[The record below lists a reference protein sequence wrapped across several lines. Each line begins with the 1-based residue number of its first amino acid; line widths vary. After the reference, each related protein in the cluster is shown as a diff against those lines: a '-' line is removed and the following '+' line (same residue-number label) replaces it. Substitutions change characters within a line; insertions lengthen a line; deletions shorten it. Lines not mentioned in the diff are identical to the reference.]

1 MGHGVRLAPH
11 AAGLMRLVHRLAA
24 EVLVPVHAAMAHD
37 TPVDRS
43 SAAARAKARGRSAR
57 GIRLGPEAEGGG
69 RRASGGGTAAGSD
82 DAARSACPGRARP
95 GADRRGRL
103 GKRRAR
109 RAQQQYCRGRA
120 DGKTTGHLLL
130 LISGSHS
137 GERLPQGRF
146 RRLQSLRVQAPSEI
160 AEDESVAKAPGE
172 PLFSFTTSWFAQ
184 QRGEGWIEEL
194 CRIGVRTAVSLW
206 RRLYQTNA
214 GEDGMWNKFRV
225 TAMVASLLAGT
236 AALAYAQSSS
246 TLGTGGSSAGGGST
260 STTLGTGGSAAR
272 GGSGSGS
279 ASTLG
284 TGGSTAGGG
293 STSTTLGT
301 GGSAAGAGTG
311 SGSASTLGTGG
322 SSAGGGTSSTSL
334 GTGGS
339 AAGTGKSGTNTS
351 STLGTGGSTA
361 GRERSGSSSTLG
373 SAGSSAGSSTGVRE
387 RNQHRFKHGQH
398 MGSTMGNR
406 NAPGLR

>member
-57 GIRLGPEAEGGG
+57 GIRLGPEAEGGS
-69 RRASGGGTAAGSD
+69 RSAAGGGTAAGSD

-120 DGKTTGHLLL
+120 DGKTTGHRLL
-130 LISGSHS
+130 LISGSDS
-137 GERLPQGRF
+137 GERLALGGF

-184 QRGEGWIEEL
+184 QRGEGWIGEL
-194 CRIGVRTAVSLW
+194 CGIGVRTAVSLW

-260 STTLGTGGSAAR
+260 STTLGTGGSAA
-272 GGSGSGS
+272 
-279 ASTLG
+279 
-284 TGGSTAGGG
+284 GGG
-293 STSTTLGT
+293 RT
-301 GGSAAGAGTG
+301 G
-311 SGSASTLGTGG
+311 
-322 SSAGGGTSSTSL
+322 
-334 GTGGS
+334 
-339 AAGTGKSGTNTS
+339 TS

-361 GRERSGSSSTLG
+361 GSGKSGTSSTLGTGGSTAGSGSSSTVG
-373 SAGSSAGSSTGVRE
+373 TGGSSAGMNGME
-387 RNQHRFKHGQH
+387 HRAKRHH
-398 MGSTMGNR
+398 R
-406 NAPGLR
+406 HHH